1 MGIRSLGWL
10 IELLWSI
17 TILGT
22 TRTLRYL
29 SHYFQ
34 FDYELIVD
42 CWEGNVIQG
51 RSFVSYSFETR
62 CRLRARHLRCLPGY
76 SGQDV
81 KQVAPPSAPLLSPC
95 PRTHL

>member
-1 MGIRSLGWL
+1 MGIRLLGWL

-22 TRTLRYL
+22 TLTLRYL

-34 FDYELIVD
+34 FEYELIVD
-42 CWEGNVIQG
+42 CWEGNVIEG

-62 CRLRARHLRCLPGY
+62 CRLRARHLRWPSRLLWRRHQQ
-76 SGQDV
+76 ST
-81 KQVAPPSAPLLSPC
+81 PPSPSP
-95 PRTHL
+95 PFRLVRI